1 MPRYAVLLRG
11 INVGKAKRVAMA
23 DLRTLLTDL
32 GYTAVRTHLNS
43 GNAVVTGPAADETA
57 QADAI
62 TVALD
67 KATGLDVKV
76 VVLSQAQ
83 LQAILDGHPFADA
96 VATHEKGGSRMV
108 ANVLGAEPSAA
119 ALAAYDPTSID
130 PERSRLGERVIYQWC
145 PDGQLEAP
153 PVGVQAEKR
162 LGVIVT
168 ARNWNTM
175 TKLAELL
182 AAE

>member
-23 DLRTLLTDL
+23 DLRALLADL

-43 GNAVVTGPAADETA
+43 GNAVVTGPEADETT
-57 QADAI
+57 QADTIAAA
-62 TVALD
+62 VVER
-67 KATGLDVKV
+67 TGVEAKV

-83 LQAILDGHPFADA
+83 LRTIIDGHPFADTMESEA
-96 VATHEKGGSRMV
+96 KGGSRMM
-108 ANVLGAEPSAA
+108 ANVLGAEPSAE

-130 PERSRLGERVIYQWC
+130 PEFSRMGERVIYQWC
-145 PDGQLEAP
+145 ADGVLESP
-153 PVGVQAEKR
+153 PVGVQAEKK

-168 ARNWNTM
+168 ARNWNTV